1 MKIHP
6 AGIPVLAGFG
16 VLMLLAFDLR
26 VAAAVAVAT
35 VVLDWL
41 SFGAF
46 FQRRTRNT
54 RVMSHLG

>member
-1 MKIHP
+1 MKVHP
-6 AGIPVLAGFG
+6 AGLVVAAGFG
-16 VLMLLAFDLR
+16 LLMLLTFDLR
-26 VAAAVAVAT
+26 IAAAAAVAT

-54 RVMSHLG
+54 R

>member
-6 AGIPVLAGFG
+6 AGLAVLAGFG
-16 VLMLLAFDLR
+16 LLMLLAFDLR
-26 VAAAVAVAT
+26 IAAAAAVAT

-46 FQRRTRNT
+46 FQRRTDNT
-54 RVMSHLG
+54 R